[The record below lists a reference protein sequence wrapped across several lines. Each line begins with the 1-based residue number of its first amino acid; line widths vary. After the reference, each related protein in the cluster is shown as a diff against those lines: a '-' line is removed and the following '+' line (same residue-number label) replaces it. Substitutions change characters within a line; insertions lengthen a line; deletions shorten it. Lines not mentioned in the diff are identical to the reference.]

1 MYKIEISKK
10 AIKFIEKQPKPKR
23 NLLLK
28 AIAQLPAG
36 DIKLLKG
43 HDNLYRLRVGSYRII
58 YTIDNGNFIICVINA
73 DNRGQVYKN
82 Y

>member
-10 AIKFIEKQPKPKR
+10 AFKFIEKQPKPKR
-23 NLLLK
+23 ELLLK
-28 AIAQLPAG
+28 AIFLLPAG
-36 DIKLLKG
+36 DVKPLKG
-43 HDNLYRLRVGSYRII
+43 HDNLYRLRVGTYRII
-58 YTIDNGNFIICVINA
+58 YTMDNEKLTICVIDV